1 MTIKKESNLQYM
13 HSYIKKGTIWP
24 WVEHLKKKYC
34 DLCLLM
40 HLSLFIGFFLN
51 KKNIS
56 YFRVFN
62 YTKLLKTFYS
72 RKAFSYTCIFF
83 PRQLRHSSIAFWSIR
98 TRRPLTLNA
107 NYFKKES
114 NLFNTILYKKYKQ
127 TRKKPRGNIFFHK
140 YVLSVFFWTKHY
152 WIYWSYME
160 FTTDMTF
167 KTAKPILQRIKR
179 EKNGLL
185 LCCVMLHKTNNIKQ
199 MFMISGVMK
208 ISTSGYF
215 Q

>member
-1 MTIKKESNLQYM
+1 
-13 HSYIKKGTIWP
+13 
-24 WVEHLKKKYC
+24 
-34 DLCLLM
+34 
-40 HLSLFIGFFLN
+40 
-51 KKNIS
+51 
-56 YFRVFN
+56 
-62 YTKLLKTFYS
+62 
-72 RKAFSYTCIFF
+72 
-83 PRQLRHSSIAFWSIR
+83 
-98 TRRPLTLNA
+98 
-107 NYFKKES
+107 
-114 NLFNTILYKKYKQ
+114 
-127 TRKKPRGNIFFHK
+127 
-140 YVLSVFFWTKHY
+140 
-152 WIYWSYME
+152 ME

>member
-140 YVLSVFFWTKHY
+140 YVLSVFFFNKTLLNILKLHG
-152 WIYWSYME
+152 IYYRYDIQDRKANSS
-160 FTTDMTF
+160 
-167 KTAKPILQRIKR
+167 KNKKR
-179 EKNGLL
+179 KKWPVTL
-185 LCCVMLHKTNNIKQ
+185 LCYVTQN
-199 MFMISGVMK
+199 
-208 ISTSGYF
+208 
-215 Q
+215 